1 MILGPTD
8 TILLELLFVCLFLF
22 VFVFVLFLFQKSY
35 QRVYD
40 NEDREVLSSGG
51 NLIAVS
57 TEKIK
62 SGETDAENLES
73 REIEERAIHLSL
85 GESEVTFWSS
95 DISKEMSLDELKET
109 RVTADLAL
117 TTNKAGIHDSG
128 DSKKG
133 RITNQCENFSGMRS
147 VHPSDS
153 QVDGTSDDDLLTA
166 MDLLCFAWQI
176 TRGMS
181 FLASKGFVHRDLAAR
196 NILLGEDRV
205 VKISDFGL
213 MRHTQ
218 DDVYQLRKGKRLPVK
233 WTAPEALYNSQYTT
247 KSDVWSFGVVLWE
260 LSTMGGNPYPGI
272 SNKEL
277 YKLLKTGYRMEKPDM
292 CSDELF
298 QLLLE
303 CWNED
308 PSARPTFDLAAKA
321 LEKMMV
327 KGTPYLDLDLL
338 DESKAYYCEK
348 PLEEGDT
355 S

>member
-40 NEDREVLSSGG
+40 NEDSEVLSSGG

-176 TRGMS
+176 TRGMVRAQEN
-181 FLASKGFVHRDLAAR
+181 FKGPPSKCYW
-196 NILLGEDRV
+196 IL
-205 VKISDFGL
+205 S
-213 MRHTQ
+213 
-218 DDVYQLRKGKRLPVK
+218 
-233 WTAPEALYNSQYTT
+233 
-247 KSDVWSFGVVLWE
+247 
-260 LSTMGGNPYPGI
+260 
-272 SNKEL
+272 
-277 YKLLKTGYRMEKPDM
+277 
-292 CSDELF
+292 
-298 QLLLE
+298 
-303 CWNED
+303 
-308 PSARPTFDLAAKA
+308 
-321 LEKMMV
+321 
-327 KGTPYLDLDLL
+327 
-338 DESKAYYCEK
+338 
-348 PLEEGDT
+348 
-355 S
+355 